1 MLIPC
6 SPQCTLQ
13 LTLGSQ
19 PSTAAASLGP
29 VGSGLGWLLCES
41 ESEACQKLMADL
53 RPFSP
58 PTGVPGGNRDCGLL
72 PLAGST
78 KQVEPWLSAS
88 LAAPGLHP
96 NQCAVHWPIT
106 CPKQQMRGLG
116 GFCAHSWG
124 PPSVQALRSR
134 SSRMMPRGELGR
146 GRRPVF
152 PSTGDFR
159 VEHGETM

>member
-124 PPSVQALRSR
+124 PPICSGTEIEVEQDDATGGARPWSTPCFSIDWGF
-134 SSRMMPRGELGR
+134 SSRTR
-146 GRRPVF
+146 
-152 PSTGDFR
+152 
-159 VEHGETM
+159 